1 MRKWVISST
10 GVSGGHGSLIAPAA
24 VNNVSFSSIRND
36 KFQETV
42 ASFPGLPSNKVN
54 FARSRDRCGSVV
66 TRLQYYDVIVKGKPP

>member
-54 FARSRDRCGSVV
+54 FARSVWKSGNEATVLRCN
-66 TRLQYYDVIVKGKPP
+66 R

>member
-1 MRKWVISST
+1 MRKWVISQT
-10 GVSGGHGSLIAPAA
+10 LVVGGHGSLIAPAA

-54 FARSRDRCGSVV
+54 FARLVWKSDNEATVLRCN
-66 TRLQYYDVIVKGKPP
+66 R